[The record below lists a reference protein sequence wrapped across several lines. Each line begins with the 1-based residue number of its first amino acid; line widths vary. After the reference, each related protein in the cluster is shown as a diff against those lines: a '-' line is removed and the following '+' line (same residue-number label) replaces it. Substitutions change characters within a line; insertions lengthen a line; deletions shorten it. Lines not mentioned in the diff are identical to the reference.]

1 MFSKND
7 IKNSVKP
14 VVTPSPARRR
24 YQLPHQLDWI
34 WLVTWPLTRFFFF
47 LKISLFLIFYSK
59 LGRFFLWS
67 QHHLLCFV
75 AALHL
80 CHYQNST
87 YESVCMLCFL
97 LGVFKHCFFFYIRWC
112 CCFQS
117 YWFFKKTLLVYKM
130 LLWTSTTLHWRFSFV
145 SIFFM
150 TIKSIYINAY

>member
-1 MFSKND
+1 MRCVFKKWKCFSKND

-34 WLVTWPLTRFFFF
+34 WLVTWPLTRFFF

-97 LGVFKHCFFFYIRWC
+97 LGVFKHCFFFI
-112 CCFQS
+112 FGGVVA
-117 YWFFKKTLLVYKM
+117 FNVIGFLKKHFLFIKCSCERQQHCIGVSHSFPYS
-130 LLWTSTTLHWRFSFV
+130 LWQ
-145 SIFFM
+145 
-150 TIKSIYINAY
+150 